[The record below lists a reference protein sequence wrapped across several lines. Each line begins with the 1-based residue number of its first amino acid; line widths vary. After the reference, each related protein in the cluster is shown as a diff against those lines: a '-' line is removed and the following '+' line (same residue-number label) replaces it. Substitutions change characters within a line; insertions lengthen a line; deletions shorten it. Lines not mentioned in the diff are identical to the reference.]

1 MKEPGH
7 GGSGVADGGGRRGG
21 GGNGRGG
28 EREDGFC
35 LCEVDFSWISA
46 VTNPL
51 PLWKR
56 CGAVSRKRRVA
67 PAPSPCLSH

>member
-1 MKEPGH
+1 MVGVGWLTEE
-7 GGSGVADGGGRRGG
+7 GGVGG
-21 GGNGRGG
+21 GRGG
-28 EREDGFC
+28 EGEDGFC
-35 LCEVDFSWISA
+35 LCEVDFSRISA

-67 PAPSPCLSH
+67 AAPSPCLFH